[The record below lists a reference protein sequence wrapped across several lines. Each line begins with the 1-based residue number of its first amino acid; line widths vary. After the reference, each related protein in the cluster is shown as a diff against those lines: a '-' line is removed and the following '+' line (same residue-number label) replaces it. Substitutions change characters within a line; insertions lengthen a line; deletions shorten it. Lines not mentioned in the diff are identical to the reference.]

1 MNVSMWLSIFCMK
14 SSAVC
19 NWSRC
24 FSVGQTACQVDITQ
38 ESQCPMAT
46 ECLNKE
52 DKKVLFNESQTGS
65 EVVQAVISKLYCLQI
80 LMCDHRL
87 LRRIALVETND
98 GINDVPDGGI
108 WALSKSKFDDVAS
121 DVEKVLRDK
130 LCLYTTDGGVSY
142 TFLRQPFISG
152 LAAALYLN
160 FANAHIPLARHIWEQ
175 AHFWMKYYHSR
186 ELTAKHFTEQVK
198 TRERK

>member
-1 MNVSMWLSIFCMK
+1 MK

-19 NWSRC
+19 NWFRC
-24 FSVGQTACQVDITQ
+24 FSVGQTACQVDIPQ

-52 DKKVLFNESQTGS
+52 DKKILFNESQTGS

-80 LMCDHRL
+80 LTCDHRL

-130 LCLYTTDGGVSY
+130 LCLNTTVGVSY
-142 TFLRQPFISG
+142 TFLRQPFVSG
-152 LAAALYLN
+152 LAAGFYLN
-160 FANAHIPLARHIWEQ
+160 FLQKIANAHIPLARHIWEQ
-175 AHFWMKYYHSR
+175 AHFWIKYYHSQLQG
-186 ELTAKHFTEQVK
+186 LTAKHFMEQVK

>member
-1 MNVSMWLSIFCMK
+1 
-14 SSAVC
+14 
-19 NWSRC
+19 
-24 FSVGQTACQVDITQ
+24 
-38 ESQCPMAT
+38 MAT

-52 DKKVLFNESQTGS
+52 DKKILFNESQTGS

-80 LMCDHRL
+80 LTCDHRL

-98 GINDVPDGGI
+98 GINDVPGGGI
-108 WALSKSKFDDVAS
+108 WALNKSKFNDVAS

-130 LCLYTTDGGVSY
+130 LCLTTPDGGVSY
-142 TFLRQPFISG
+142 TFLRHPFVSG
-152 LAAALYLN
+152 LAAGLYLN
-160 FANAHIPLARHIWEQ
+160 FLQKIANAHIPLARHIWEQ

-186 ELTAKHFTEQVK
+186 ELTAKHFMEQVK